1 MTESRHQAVIV
12 RVLMN
17 RLIKY
22 GLPRAQK
29 LQAKVSRGEQLND
42 FDLAFLQQM
51 FEDTQNVKPLV
62 DKLPHYQP
70 LVLQMIRM
78 YKEIAD
84 KALDNEN
91 KPNP

>member
-1 MTESRHQAVIV
+1 MSELHNDAVIV
-12 RVLMN
+12 RVLMQ

-42 FDLAFLQQM
+42 FDLAFLQQL
-51 FEDTQNVKPLV
+51 FDDTQNVKPLV
-62 DKLPHYQP
+62 DRLPHYQP
-70 LVLQMIRM
+70 LVLQMIRL

-84 KALDNEN
+84 KALDNER
-91 KPNP
+91 NPEA